1 MSHSAAFLIKE
12 PTGSHENKRKYVRLT
27 VASRG
32 TRHTKRNI
40 CSGKASPEAS
50 GGTGKNGAMPDPV
63 YAVNIRSCTGW
74 YLRALRA
81 SIAILRIFL
90 HEFW

>member
-1 MSHSAAFLIKE
+1 MSHSAAFLIRE

-27 VASRG
+27 AARRG

-40 CSGKASPEAS
+40 CNGRASPEAS

-63 YAVNIRSCTGW
+63 HAVSTRPCVEWYIREMACLDRGT
-74 YLRALRA
+74 A
-81 SIAILRIFL
+81 SISP
-90 HEFW
+90 